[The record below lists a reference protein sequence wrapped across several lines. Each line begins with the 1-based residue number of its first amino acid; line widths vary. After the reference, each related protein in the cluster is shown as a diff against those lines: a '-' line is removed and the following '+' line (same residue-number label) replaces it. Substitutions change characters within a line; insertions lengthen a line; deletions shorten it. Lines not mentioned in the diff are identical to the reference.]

1 MKRQILY
8 YHGLDSFLS
17 NEKREILER
26 FGSVKAP
33 IFDYRCIKGNLE
45 TELFDPDYILDI
57 DIVIGSSLGGLV
69 AYLASEG
76 NNIPCL
82 LFNPALYKNILDW
95 DIVQTPDP
103 FTAHSRNKLAYIV
116 LGEKDDVVVFEDNRK
131 YIEKYVHE
139 PKQVIIEPHLLH
151 QIPVDIFEKHVEQVF
166 QHLNMSPSS

>member
-33 IFDYRCIKGNLE
+33 IFDYRNIKGNLE
-45 TELFDPDYILDI
+45 TELFNTDFVLNINV
-57 DIVIGSSLGGLV
+57 VIGSSLGGLV
-69 AYLASEG
+69 AYLASER

-95 DIVQTPDP
+95 DIVQTSDP
-103 FTAHSRNKLAYIV
+103 STPHSRNKLAYIV
-116 LGEKDDVVVFEDNRK
+116 LGEKDDVVVFEENRK
-131 YIEKYVHE
+131 YIEKNVRD
-139 PKQVIIEPHLLH
+139 PKQVVIEQDMLH
-151 QIPVDIFEKHVEQVF
+151 RIPVDIFEKHVEQVF